1 MSSIEPARLSDFIT
15 DGSSL
20 RNRSDEVPL
29 PVEDHNNWIGQ
40 MNTYFEEAGKTEY
53 KVRLNDFT
61 GMTFYGDGSDK
72 SKFEK
77 SIDGRIRRL
86 HEFLAELSAPD
97 SSSVH
102 ACSSGAKKD
111 DVFDLK
117 PGIWGI
123 SIDLKAAGRRFA
135 NWIREKKGNA

>member
-1 MSSIEPARLSDFIT
+1 MSSIDPTRLSDFIT

-20 RNRSDEVPL
+20 RNWSDEVPL
-29 PVEDHNNWIGQ
+29 PVEDHNTWVGQ
-40 MNTYFEEAGKTEY
+40 MNRYFEEAGKT
-53 KVRLNDFT
+53 
-61 GMTFYGDGSDK
+61 DK
-72 SKFEK
+72 SKFQS

-102 ACSSGAKKD
+102 ACSLGAKKD
-111 DVFDLK
+111 EVFDLK

-123 SIDLKAAGRRFA
+123 SIDLTATWRRLA